1 MSQDAAPAAAQTPDA
16 NADKPRRH
24 HVVIIGSGFGGLAAA
39 RRLNRADVEITMIAR
54 TSHHLFQ
61 PLLYQVA
68 TGLISQGQIAP
79 QVRVVLAKQQNVQ
92 VILGDVDTIDLT
104 SRTVTSRTMGRITE
118 VTYDSLIVAAGA
130 GQSYFGND
138 HFAEFA
144 PGLKTIDDALEL
156 RGRILGAFEQAE
168 LSDDPEERER
178 LLTFVVIGAGPTGVE
193 MAGQIVE
200 LADKTLAGA
209 FRNIDP
215 TESRVILLDA
225 ASAVLPP
232 FGPKL
237 GARAE
242 KRLRS
247 LGVDVQLGA
256 MVVDMD
262 YHGLMVKDADGS
274 VRRIEAQCKVWSA
287 GVAAS
292 PLGRQLAEQSGVEL
306 DRAGRV
312 KVQPDLSIPGH
323 AEVFVVGDMMAID
336 GVPGLAPAANQ
347 SARYAADTVLARIK
361 GNYSKRPPF
370 EYWDKGSMATVA
382 RFAAVAKIPVPGTDK
397 HIEFAGFFAWVGWL
411 FLHLLYLV
419 GFRNRFTTF
428 IDWTFAFTSRARN
441 QMAVTEQQ
449 VFARNVIE
457 KLSEVRDDEDD
468 ELGAA

>member
-1 MSQDAAPAAAQTPDA
+1 
-16 NADKPRRH
+16 
-24 HVVIIGSGFGGLAAA
+24 
-39 RRLNRADVEITMIAR
+39 
-54 TSHHLFQ
+54 
-61 PLLYQVA
+61 
-68 TGLISQGQIAP
+68 
-79 QVRVVLAKQQNVQ
+79 
-92 VILGDVDTIDLT
+92 
-104 SRTVTSRTMGRITE
+104 
-118 VTYDSLIVAAGA
+118 
-130 GQSYFGND
+130 
-138 HFAEFA
+138 
-144 PGLKTIDDALEL
+144 
-156 RGRILGAFEQAE
+156 
-168 LSDDPEERER
+168 
-178 LLTFVVIGAGPTGVE
+178 
-193 MAGQIVE
+193 
-200 LADKTLAGA
+200 
-209 FRNIDP
+209 
-215 TESRVILLDA
+215 
-225 ASAVLPP
+225 
-232 FGPKL
+232 
-237 GARAE
+237 
-242 KRLRS
+242 
-247 LGVDVQLGA
+247 
-256 MVVDMD
+256 
-262 YHGLMVKDADGS
+262 MVKDADGS